1 MGLFRRKDP
10 LESRA
15 KVLKARMAD
24 LESQIQQLDQAGD
37 EPSATPPSVHEL
49 KLGDEPLP
57 PRPSHPLSE
66 QPLGTSDPENE
77 TLWQWF
83 SRRFRKPPIS
93 SNPRMVNFLAAG
105 SIEGLRPLR
114 YERRVAR
121 NRFLAFSALLV
132 LVLIGL
138 FWTLLQQ

>member
-1 MGLFRRKDP
+1 MGLFRRNDP
-10 LESRA
+10 LKSRA
-15 KVLKARMAD
+15 KRLKARLAD
-24 LESQIQQLDQAGD
+24 VESQIEQLGQDGN
-37 EPSATPPSVHEL
+37 EPAQPPAVVDEL
-49 KLGDEPLP
+49 KPGDEPLP

-66 QPLGTSDPENE
+66 QPLGTSEPENE
-77 TLWQWF
+77 SVWQWL
-83 SRRFRKPPIS
+83 SSRFRKPPVS

-105 SIEGLRPLR
+105 SIQGLRPLR

-121 NRFLAFSALLV
+121 NRFLAFTVLLV

>member
-10 LESRA
+10 LENRA
-15 KVLKARMAD
+15 KALTAQLAD
-24 LESQIQQLDQAGD
+24 LESQIQHLDQAG
-37 EPSATPPSVHEL
+37 EIHEL
-49 KLGDEPLP
+49 KPGDETLP

-66 QPLGTSDPENE
+66 QPLGTVDPENE
-77 TLWQWF
+77 SVWQWI

-105 SIEGLRPLR
+105 SIQGLRPLR

-121 NRFLAFSALLV
+121 NRFLAFSLLLV
-132 LVLIGL
+132 IVLLGL

>member
-10 LESRA
+10 LENRA
-15 KVLKARMAD
+15 KALTARLAD

-37 EPSATPPSVHEL
+37 IHEL
-49 KLGDEPLP
+49 KPGDEPLP

-66 QPLGTSDPENE
+66 QPLGTAEPENE
-77 TLWQWF
+77 SVWQWL

-93 SNPRMVNFLAAG
+93 SNPRMVNVLAAG
-105 SIEGLRPLR
+105 SIQGLRPLR

-121 NRFLAFSALLV
+121 NRFLAFSVLLV